1 MLPAAEVAHVML
13 VVAEATQRRH
23 LARRPPLT
31 WQPIRRLAVIAEA
44 AGDQAAVDARSQE
57 GFPVPEGNR
66 LHDRHGS
73 VDEGS
78 NGLLVPVTAGLG
90 HLASDTQPQA
100 NQPAGNE
107 LPESPARRM
116 ANRRP

>member
-1 MLPAAEVAHVML
+1 MLPAAEVAHVVL

-44 AGDQAAVDARSQE
+44 AGDQPAVDARSQE

-73 VDEGS
+73 VDGGL
-78 NGLLVPVTAGLG
+78 NGLLLPMTADLG

-100 NQPAGNE
+100 NQPAGNG
-107 LPESPARRM
+107 LWESPARR
-116 ANRRP
+116 NVSCRP